1 MLAETTLARPY
12 ARAAFSLADQAGT
25 VESWSASLARVSEA
39 VETEA
44 MKRVIGHPNVDDS
57 RLQDLLAEVL
67 GEPADGT
74 SDRNDAGSDAGNANR
89 NDAGNDAGND
99 NRNADRAFK
108 SFLTVLMH
116 YRRLP
121 LLPEITVQFETLRR
135 ASEQRLKVSVT
146 SAVEMA
152 PDQIEKLAVRLR
164 EKFGTE
170 IEMETGVDA
179 DLIGGLVVRAGDKV
193 IDASV
198 RGRLEQL
205 GRQLVK

>member
-12 ARAAFSLADQAGT
+12 ARAAFSLADKAGT
-25 VESWSASLARVSEA
+25 VESWSDSLARVSVA
-39 VETEA
+39 VETDV
-44 MKRVIGHPNVDDS
+44 MKRVIGHPNVDDE
-57 RLQDLLAEVL
+57 RLQGLLKEVI
-67 GEPADGT
+67 GE
-74 SDRNDAGSDAGNANR
+74 SDAPSDG
-89 NDAGNDAGND
+89 
-99 NRNADRAFK
+99 AFN
-108 SFLTVLMH
+108 SFLAVLMH

-121 LLPEITVQFETLRR
+121 LLPEITSQFETLRR
-135 ASEQRLKVSVT
+135 ASEQRLKVNVT

-152 PDQIEKLAVRLR
+152 PDQIERLTERLR
-164 EKFGTE
+164 KTFGTE

-179 DLIGGLVVRAGDKV
+179 NLIGGLMVRAGDKV

>member
-12 ARAAFSLADQAGT
+12 ARAAFSLADQAGS
-25 VESWSASLARVSEA
+25 VDAWSDALAKASEA

-44 MKRVIGHPNVDDS
+44 MQRVIGHPKVDEK
-57 RLQDLLAEVL
+57 RLQGLFEEVL
-67 GEPADGT
+67 GD
-74 SDRNDAGSDAGNANR
+74 SV
-89 NDAGNDAGND
+89 
-99 NRNADRAFK
+99 DRAFK

-121 LLPEITVQFETLRR
+121 LLPEIAAQFETLRR
-135 ASEQRLKVSVT
+135 SSEHRLKVNVT
-146 SAVEMA
+146 SAVEM
-152 PDQIEKLAVRLR
+152 DQDQLEKLATRLR

-170 IEMETGVDA
+170 IEMETGIDK

>member
-25 VESWSASLARVSEA
+25 VESWSAALATASEA
-39 VETEA
+39 VESEA
-44 MKRVIGHPNVDDS
+44 MQRVIGHPKVDEK
-57 RLQDLLAEVL
+57 RLLGLFDEVL
-67 GEPADGT
+67 GEA
-74 SDRNDAGSDAGNANR
+74 AEGNN
-89 NDAGNDAGND
+89 N
-99 NRNADRAFK
+99 RAFR

-121 LLPEITVQFETLRR
+121 MLPEIAAQFETLRR
-135 ASEQRLKVSVT
+135 ASEHRLKVNVT
-146 SAVEMA
+146 SAVEMDA
-152 PDQIEKLAVRLR
+152 DQLERLAARLR

-170 IEMETGVDA
+170 IEMETGVYA

-205 GRQLVK
+205 GRQLVR

>member
-25 VESWSASLARVSEA
+25 VESWSESLAKVSEA
-39 VETEA
+39 VQTDA
-44 MKRVIGHPNVDDS
+44 MKRVIGHPNVDDK
-57 RLQDLLAEVL
+57 RLQDLLEEVL
-67 GEPADGT
+67 GEPADGA
-74 SDRNDAGSDAGNANR
+74 SDGNDDGNDDRNANR
-89 NDAGNDAGND
+89 
-99 NRNADRAFK
+99 AFN

-135 ASEQRLKVSVT
+135 ASEQRLKVNVM

-152 PDQIEKLAVRLR
+152 PDQIEKLAARLR

>member
-25 VESWSASLARVSEA
+25 VESWSAALATASEA
-39 VETEA
+39 VQTDA
-44 MKRVIGHPNVDDS
+44 MQRVIGHPKVDEK
-57 RLQDLLAEVL
+57 RLLELFDDVL
-67 GEPADGT
+67 GESP
-74 SDRNDAGSDAGNANR
+74 
-89 NDAGNDAGND
+89 
-99 NRNADRAFK
+99 DRAFR

-121 LLPEITVQFETLRR
+121 LLAEIAAQFETLRR
-135 ASEQRLKVSVT
+135 ASEHRLKVNVT
-146 SAVEMA
+146 SAVEMDS
-152 PDQIEKLAVRLR
+152 DQIDKLAARLR
-164 EKFGTE
+164 EKFGTD

-205 GRQLVK
+205 GRHLVR

>member
-67 GEPADGT
+67 GEPADDT
-74 SDRNDAGSDAGNANR
+74 SDRNDAGNDAGNANR
-89 NDAGNDAGND
+89 NDAGND

>member
-25 VESWSASLARVSEA
+25 VDSWSAALARASEA
-39 VETEA
+39 VESEP
-44 MKRVIGHPNVDDS
+44 MQRVIGHPKVDEKRVLGLFD
-57 RLQDLLAEVL
+57 EVL
-67 GEPADGT
+67 GE
-74 SDRNDAGSDAGNANR
+74 S
-89 NDAGNDAGND
+89 
-99 NRNADRAFK
+99 ADRAFR

-121 LLPEITVQFETLRR
+121 ILPEIAAQFETLRR
-135 ASEQRLKVSVT
+135 ASEHRLKVNVT
-146 SAVEMA
+146 SAVEMDA
-152 PDQIEKLAVRLR
+152 DQLERLAERLR

-205 GRQLVK
+205 GRQLVR

>member
-12 ARAAFSLADQAGT
+12 ARAAFSLADQAST
-25 VESWSASLARVSEA
+25 VEAWSESLARVSEA

-44 MKRVIGHPNVDDS
+44 MKRVIGHPSVDDK
-57 RLQDLLAEVL
+57 RLQDLFEEVL
-67 GEPADGT
+67 GT
-74 SDRNDAGSDAGNANR
+74 SAGGAS
-89 NDAGNDAGND
+89 
-99 NRNADRAFK
+99 DRAFK

-121 LLPEITVQFETLRR
+121 LLPEIKAQFETLRR

-152 PDQIEKLAVRLR
+152 PDQLEQLAARLR
-164 EKFGTE
+164 ERFGTE
-170 IEMETGVDA
+170 IEMETGVDS

-205 GRQLVK
+205 GKQLVR

>member
-67 GEPADGT
+67 GEPADDT

-89 NDAGNDAGND
+89 NDAGND

-152 PDQIEKLAVRLR
+152 PSQIEKLVVRLR

-170 IEMETGVDA
+170 IEMETGVDS

-205 GRQLVK
+205 ARQLVK

>member
-67 GEPADGT
+67 GEPADDT

-89 NDAGNDAGND
+89 NDAGND

-135 ASEQRLKVSVT
+135 ASEQRLKVNVM

>member
-89 NDAGNDAGND
+89 NDAGND

>member
-74 SDRNDAGSDAGNANR
+74 SDRNDAGNDAGNANR
-89 NDAGNDAGND
+89 NDAGND

>member
-25 VESWSASLARVSEA
+25 VESWSESLARVSEA

-74 SDRNDAGSDAGNANR
+74 SD
-89 NDAGNDAGND
+89 GNDAGND
-99 NRNADRAFK
+99 GRNADRAFK

-121 LLPEITVQFETLRR
+121 LLPEIAAQFETLRR

-146 SAVEMA
+146 SAVEMDS
-152 PDQIEKLAVRLR
+152 DQIEKLAVRLR

-205 GRQLVK
+205 GRQLVR

>member
-67 GEPADGT
+67 GEPADDT

-89 NDAGNDAGND
+89 NDAGND

>member
-12 ARAAFSLADQAGT
+12 ARAAFSLANQAGS
-25 VESWSASLARVSEA
+25 VDAWSEVLATASEA

-44 MKRVIGHPNVDDS
+44 MQRVIGHPKVDDK
-57 RLQDLLAEVL
+57 RLQDLFAEVL
-67 GEPADGT
+67 G
-74 SDRNDAGSDAGNANR
+74 DA
-89 NDAGNDAGND
+89 
-99 NRNADRAFK
+99 ADRAFK

-121 LLPEITVQFETLRR
+121 LLPEIAAQFETLRR
-135 ASEQRLKVSVT
+135 SSEHRLKVNVT
-146 SAVEMA
+146 SAVEMGE
-152 PDQIEKLAVRLR
+152 DQLEKLAARLR

-170 IEMETGVDA
+170 IEMEAGVDKN
-179 DLIGGLVVRAGDKV
+179 LIGGLVVRAGDKV

-205 GRQLVK
+205 GRHLVK

>member
-25 VESWSASLARVSEA
+25 VESWSESLAKVSEA
-39 VETEA
+39 VQTES
-44 MKRVIGHPNVDDS
+44 MKRVIGHPNVDEK
-57 RLQDLLAEVL
+57 RLLELFDEVL
-67 GEPADGT
+67 GASANGADN
-74 SDRNDAGSDAGNANR
+74 SNAK
-89 NDAGNDAGND
+89 
-99 NRNADRAFK
+99 RAFN

-152 PDQIEKLAVRLR
+152 PSQIEKLAVRLR

-170 IEMETGVDA
+170 IEMETGVDS

-205 GRQLVK
+205 ARQLVK